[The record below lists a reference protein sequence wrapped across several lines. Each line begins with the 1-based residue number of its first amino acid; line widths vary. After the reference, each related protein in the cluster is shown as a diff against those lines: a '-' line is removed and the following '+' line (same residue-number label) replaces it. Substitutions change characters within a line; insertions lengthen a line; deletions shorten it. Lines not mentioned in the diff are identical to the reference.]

1 MKTRLGFAIIAATL
15 LTAHPA
21 SAFDYR
27 EAAYIT
33 HMYSDASKTT
43 EVGTIYPDC
52 GYFYVQYHLVG
63 TYTYFQEDEFVGYCT
78 QYGWEPI

>member
-1 MKTRLGFAIIAATL
+1 MKTRLGFAVIAATL

-27 EAAYIT
+27 EAAYRT
-33 HMYSDASKTT
+33 YMYSDATYTT
-43 EVGTIYPDC
+43 VVGTIEPTC
-52 GYFYVQYHLVG
+52 GYQYVQYYLVG
-63 TYTYFQEDEFVGYCT
+63 TYTYFQQDEFVGYCT